1 MTFGSC
7 SSRCLASTDVI
18 PVPFGHRGD
27 RWGPRGDRVIRQA
40 KLVGFALLLVVL
52 QDPAP
57 FETSASVPLTLTFR
71 HAGTVTID
79 APVTAPGTP

>member
-1 MTFGSC
+1 
-7 SSRCLASTDVI
+7 
-18 PVPFGHRGD
+18 
-27 RWGPRGDRVIRQA
+27 VIRQA